1 MAPPV
6 PIPNTEVKHGS
17 GDDTLLGKV
26 ASRQNQAFNQ
36 ISRSL
41 LAARKD
47 LDIFELLFLPKFLYT
62 YLMSISWAAKK
73 QLTYFLAFLIV
84 VIGAVVGFYLN
95 VTAPSCNDKK
105 QNQDEKGVDCGGV
118 CAKECLGEIKDL
130 AVLWSKPLKV
140 FGSDY
145 DAIALVE
152 NRNLFLSS
160 KSVKYQF
167 KFYDDRNILIA
178 SREGKIFINPGQK
191 FAIFENGIDA
201 GSRKPAKV
209 FLEFQKNINW
219 EIYKGENLGL
229 VVAKKEYQDS
239 PRPSISATLENKT
252 LADIKGIYAVAV
264 IYADDGNAIA
274 ASATK
279 IGEMKGGASADI
291 FFTWP
296 ENFEE
301 GYSRDEIYL
310 SAQSVSSL

>member
-1 MAPPV
+1 M
-6 PIPNTEVKHGS
+6 T
-17 GDDTLLGKV
+17 
-26 ASRQNQAFNQ
+26 
-36 ISRSL
+36 
-41 LAARKD
+41 
-47 LDIFELLFLPKFLYT
+47 
-62 YLMSISWAAKK
+62 ISWAAKK
-73 QLTYFLAFLIV
+73 QLTFFLVFLIII
-84 VIGAVVGFYLN
+84 IGGTVGFWLKI
-95 VTAPSCNDKK
+95 TAPSCTDGK
-105 QNQDEKGVDCGGV
+105 QNQGEKGIDCGGP

-130 AVLWSKPLKV
+130 AVLWSKPLQV
-140 FGSDY
+140 AGSNY
-145 DAIALVE
+145 DAVALAE
-152 NRNLFLSS
+152 NRNLFLSA

-191 FAIFENGIDA
+191 FAIFESNINV

-229 VVAKKEYQDS
+229 VVVEKEYQDS
-239 PRPSISATLENKT
+239 PRLSLSAVLKNKT
-252 LADIKGIYAVAV
+252 LADIKGIYAVAI

-279 IGEMKGGASADI
+279 IGEIRGGASAEI

-296 ENFEE
+296 ENFREE
-301 GYSRDEIYL
+301 YSRDEIYL

>member
-1 MAPPV
+1 MA
-6 PIPNTEVKHGS
+6 
-17 GDDTLLGKV
+17 
-26 ASRQNQAFNQ
+26 
-36 ISRSL
+36 
-41 LAARKD
+41 
-47 LDIFELLFLPKFLYT
+47 
-62 YLMSISWAAKK
+62 ISWAAKK

-84 VIGAVVGFYLN
+84 VIGAAVAFWLN
-95 VTAPSCNDKK
+95 ITAPSCTDKK
-105 QNQDEKGVDCGGV
+105 QNQDEKGIDCGGS

-130 AVLWSKPLKV
+130 AVLWSKPLQV
-140 FGSDY
+140 SGSDY
-145 DAIALVE
+145 DAVALAE
-152 NRNLFLSS
+152 NRNLFFSAH
-160 KSVKYQF
+160 SVKYQF

-191 FAIFENGIDA
+191 FAIFENGIDV
-201 GSRKPAKV
+201 GLRKPAKV

-229 VVAKKEYQDS
+229 IVTKKEYQDS

-252 LADIKGIYAVAV
+252 LAGIKGIYAVAV

-296 ENFEE
+296 ESFEE
-301 GYSRDEIYL
+301 RYSRDEIYL

>member
-1 MAPPV
+1 
-6 PIPNTEVKHGS
+6 
-17 GDDTLLGKV
+17 L
-26 ASRQNQAFNQ
+26 
-36 ISRSL
+36 
-41 LAARKD
+41 
-47 LDIFELLFLPKFLYT
+47 IFWTFIFAKFLYT
-62 YLMSISWAAKK
+62 YLMAISWAAKK

-84 VIGAVVGFYLN
+84 VIGAAVAFWLN
-95 VTAPSCNDKK
+95 ITAPSCTDKK
-105 QNQDEKGVDCGGV
+105 QNQDEKGIDCGGS

-130 AVLWSKPLKV
+130 AVLWSKPLQV
-140 FGSDY
+140 SGSDY
-145 DAIALVE
+145 DAVALAE
-152 NRNLFLSS
+152 NRNLFFSAH
-160 KSVKYQF
+160 SVKYQF

-191 FAIFENGIDA
+191 FAIFENGIDV
-201 GSRKPAKV
+201 GLRKPAKV

-229 VVAKKEYQDS
+229 IVTKKEYQDS

-252 LADIKGIYAVAV
+252 LAGIKGIYAVAV

-296 ENFEE
+296 ESFEE
-301 GYSRDEIYL
+301 RYSRDEIYL